1 MKAENTRSNEA
12 SGYGS
17 SSANPRSSCTER
29 ASRSAFTAADLDDTM
44 IRLITGLVDQLSMD
58 RLEAQQPLERVV
70 KRKQPV
76 VPHPREVGL
85 SRLFHDRA
93 STLFCPGIL
102 GVVSHPHLSF

>member
-1 MKAENTRSNEA
+1 
-12 SGYGS
+12 
-17 SSANPRSSCTER
+17 
-29 ASRSAFTAADLDDTM
+29 M